1 VLVQITLTPTEAATL
16 REALDSYLS
25 DLRAEI
31 RETDNRDFREHLKQR
46 EAFVKKL
53 MKRLEDAGAP
63 SQQA

>member
-1 VLVQITLTPTEAATL
+1 MSRIELSPEEDAELHLI
-16 REALDSYLS
+16 LDSYLS
-25 DLRAEI
+25 DLRTEI